1 MTVLAWALFALAKVA
16 ASTQIDALHV
26 VASEPALGDEIAR
39 AARRYLPRQTHIWS
53 GAVPSPEVSEP
64 YVELLVQGDPQAAQ
78 GLRWTIQVSLG
89 PTAKLVRVLE
99 LREPP
104 TRFDL
109 AEAVAIELPEL
120 LTKLAEDR
128 AAESAPA
135 PVASKPA
142 PVVSKPAPVVS
153 KPAPVVS
160 KPAPLRPALAK
171 VEPPAQRP
179 VPVGQLEVRQVEV
192 RQVEVRQVADHQ
204 VPEAPRPV
212 PVGPQAEAAAAPETQ
227 RQAAPKED
235 QRPTPQVAKS
245 PPAEAL
251 TPPPPPPLPPL
262 EPFQA
267 PVPLRTQRPAGAMGL
282 LIGGGSLLLAGV
294 GTGSATLVIAERVSR
309 PPDQKFDRPLDQTGK
324 ALGTATIVL
333 DAVGATALLVGGIW
347 MYAKNHRGKQPAPAL
362 TLAPALGPG
371 QTGLVLG
378 GRWP

>member
-142 PVVSKPAPVVS
+142 PVVSKPAP
-153 KPAPVVS
+153 
-160 KPAPLRPALAK
+160 LRPALAK

-179 VPVGQLEVRQVEV
+179 VPVGQLEV

-294 GTGSATLVIAERVSR
+294 GTGIATLVIAERVSR